1 MGNYSRATVPGTAT
15 CFQGSKRGSDLGF
28 GEVREGFLEEGVA
41 QLNSV
46 ER

>member
-1 MGNYSRATVPGTAT
+1 MGNYSTAAVLGRVT